1 MRIYKTA
8 KILSSQLYYESLSF
22 SDGLFAFLD
31 FILFLSF
38 FLPHSLPPLFLPSI
52 HLDLY
57 ISNPFSMSVSPCE
70 SCKVSGKYHIIIFI
84 SYPFLSISYFL
95 VSHPFDQIQ
104 YLKLTARVKEGFFV
118 LSWNLKK
125 SGNVT
130 LHTCLTRI
138 LLTNLVQYTFVYF
151 S

>member
-1 MRIYKTA
+1 MQIYKTA
-8 KILSSQLYYESLSF
+8 KIQGFYDFFMKILSSQLYYESLSF

-38 FLPHSLPPLFLPSI
+38 FLPPSLPPLFLPPSLPPLFLPSI

-104 YLKLTARVKEGFFV
+104 YLKLTARVKE
-118 LSWNLKK
+118 SQAKK
-125 SGNVT
+125 ASSS
-130 LHTCLTRI
+130 LAEI
-138 LLTNLVQYTFVYF
+138 
-151 S
+151 